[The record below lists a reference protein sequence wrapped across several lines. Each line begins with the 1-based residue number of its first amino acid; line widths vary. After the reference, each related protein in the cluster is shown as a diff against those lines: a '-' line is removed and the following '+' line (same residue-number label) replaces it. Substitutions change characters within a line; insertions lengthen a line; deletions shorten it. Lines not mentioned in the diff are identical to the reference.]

1 MLRKFY
7 GTLCGLM
14 MLLFGTLAYGD
25 KTIVLTIDDLPFVG
39 TGYGNPNNLKRAN
52 DRFTSIIQ
60 VLNEKD
66 IPAIGFI
73 IGGAIAKG
81 QWPLL
86 QEFNQGKRILGNH
99 SYTHHSLNSMSAE
112 KYITDVDKADV
123 KLAPLLSQPKYYRFP
138 YLAEGSGEKKEKVL
152 TYLKDKGYEV
162 APVTIDSKDY
172 RFNSDLYRVAY
183 RNRPAYLPTLKKR
196 YLAYIWQQTLKAEQ
210 KSAHQGYPDRPQ
222 FLLIHAN
229 LLNSHLLK
237 DIIDLYESHGYRFIS
252 MPDALHMIQNE
263 NTAKV
268 QSKLKVSS
276 ASALLWQYVF
286 AWQER
291 LTRAIS

>member
-1 MLRKFY
+1 MLHKLLS
-7 GTLCGLM
+7 GVCGLLF
-14 MLLFGTLAYGD
+14 LLFGISAYAD

-52 DRFTSIIQ
+52 DRLTNIIN

-86 QEFNQGKRILGNH
+86 EEFNQGKRLLGNH
-99 SYTHHSLNSMSAE
+99 SYTHHSLNGMSAE
-112 KYITDVDKADV
+112 KYIADVDKADV

-138 YLAEGSGEKKEKVL
+138 YLAEGTGEKKEKVFH
-152 TYLKDKGYEV
+152 YLKEKGYEV

-183 RNRPAYLPTLKKR
+183 RNRPGYLPSLKKR
-196 YLAYIWQQTLKAEQ
+196 YLSYIWQQTVKAEQ
-210 KSAHQGYPDRPQ
+210 KSLQQGTPDRPQ

-237 DIIDLYESHGYRFIS
+237 DIINMYESHGYRFIS
-252 MPDALHMIQNE
+252 MPEALQIIQTE
-263 NTAKV
+263 NAAKA
-268 QSKLKVSS
+268 QGAPKVSS
-276 ASALLWQYVF
+276 ASEILWRYVF
-286 AWQER
+286 ALEET
-291 LTRAIS
+291 LLRAIA